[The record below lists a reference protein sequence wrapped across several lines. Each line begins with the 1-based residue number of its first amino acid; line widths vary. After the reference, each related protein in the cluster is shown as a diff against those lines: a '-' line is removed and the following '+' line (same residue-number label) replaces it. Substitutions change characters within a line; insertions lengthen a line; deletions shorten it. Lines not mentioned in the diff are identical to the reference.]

1 MKRLAKSPFWLTVLG
16 GLLWW
21 LAQPPVGWSALAW
34 LAPLPWLA
42 VIERPDPLSRKQW
55 WGVWLAGVCYWLAAL
70 HWIRLPHPATVFG
83 WPLLAGY
90 MAMYLVLFVAIT
102 RSVRQRLRAPL
113 WLVAPIVWVGLE
125 WVQLHFMSGFLMA
138 GLSHSQAFTPSVIQI
153 AEIAGAYG
161 ISFVMLLC
169 GCGLWAVGRKVRVWS
184 PDSGGRTE
192 HRLGTPALPP
202 DSRLQT
208 PDFIGGGFAL
218 LALAAIA
225 SSAANS
231 SIEMPAG
238 PTVALIQSNKLAVW
252 EVDPDRDRKIMDRM
266 VALSEQAAGSRQ
278 QAASSETSSQQP
290 IANSQQPSLI
300 IWPESMFRTTMLTF
314 DGSRTPPPGIAAEV
328 AKSAGFAAYDL
339 QQLAERFG
347 VPFLVGLDRFDQIGP
362 ASETPEYRMYN
373 TAAITDA
380 RGEILATYD
389 KTHLVPFGEYIP
401 FAEGLPALY
410 FLTPMS
416 AGMGAGAGP
425 VAMPLGKYTLSP
437 SICYE
442 TVIPHVIR
450 RHVAELTA
458 QGNPPDVLV
467 NITNDAWFWGSSE
480 LDMHLACAILRC
492 VETRTPMVIAA
503 NGGLS
508 AVIDASGN
516 VRALSTRQ
524 TEQVLIETVP
534 LDPRDSFYV
543 RHGDWLAGSCAVLT
557 VGGGLWAL
565 GMRMRERVMSPR
577 R

>member
-1 MKRLAKSPFWLTVLG
+1 MERFAKSPFWLTLLG

-42 VIERPDPLSRKQW
+42 VIERLEPLSRRQW
-55 WGVWLAGVCYWLAAL
+55 WGVWLAGGCYWLAAL

-90 MAMYLVLFVAIT
+90 MAVYLVLFVSISRRA
-102 RSVRQRLRAPL
+102 RQRLRAPL
-113 WLVAPIVWVGLE
+113 WLVAPVVWVGLE

-138 GLSHSQAFTPSVIQI
+138 GLSHTQAFSPEVIQVVDL
-153 AEIAGAYG
+153 AGAYG
-161 ISFVMLLC
+161 LSFLMVLCASGIYVM
-169 GCGLWAVGRKVRVWS
+169 WS
-184 PDSGGRTE
+184 G
-192 HRLGTPALPP
+192 
-202 DSRLQT
+202 
-208 PDFIGGGFAL
+208 IGWSQKLAGAGNAL
-218 LALAAIA
+218 LTAVAIVFA
-225 SSAANS
+225 MVPDRTFIDQDGKA
-231 SIEMPAG
+231 
-238 PTVALIQSNKLAVW
+238 PTVALIQSNKLALW
-252 EVDPDRDRKIMDRM
+252 DAEPNRDQKIMDRM
-266 VALSEQAAGSRQ
+266 VALTEQAIAGRRSTGP
-278 QAASSETSSQQP
+278 QATAQSPQP
-290 IANSQQPSLI
+290 DLI
-300 IWPESMFRTTMLTF
+300 IWPESMFRTAMLTF
-314 DGSRTPPPGIAAEV
+314 DGSRTPPPEIAAEV
-328 AKSAGFAAYDL
+328 AKSAGYAAYDL
-339 QQLAERFG
+339 QQLAQRFG
-347 VPFLVGLDRFDQIGP
+347 VPFLVGLDRFDQIGS
-362 ASETPEYRMYN
+362 ARETPDYRMFN
-373 TAAITDA
+373 TAVITDA

-410 FLTPMS
+410 FMTPMS

-450 RHVAELTA
+450 QHIAELTA
-458 QGNPPDVLV
+458 QGKTPDVLV

-516 VRALSTRQ
+516 VRAISERQ
-524 TEQVLIETVP
+524 KEQVLIETVP

-543 RHGDWLAGSCAVLT
+543 RHGDWLAGSCAVLA
-557 VGGGLWAL
+557 VSYGLWAL
-565 GMRMRERVMSPR
+565 AIRIRERVTNPQRAS
-577 R
+577 

>member
-1 MKRLAKSPFWLTVLG
+1 MHRFAKSPFWLTLLG
-16 GLLWW
+16 GFFLW

-42 VIERPDPLSRKQW
+42 VVERPDPLSRKQW

-83 WPLLAGY
+83 WPLLASY
-90 MAMYLVLFVAIT
+90 MAVYLVLFVATT
-102 RSVRQRLRAPL
+102 RSMRRRLRAPL
-113 WLVAPIVWVGLE
+113 WLAAPITWVGLE

-138 GLSHSQAFTPSVIQI
+138 GLSHTQAFTPSVIQI
-153 AEIAGAYG
+153 ADIAGAYG
-161 ISFVMLLC
+161 VSFVMLLIAS
-169 GCGLWAVGRKVRVWS
+169 GLWILGRK
-184 PDSGGRTE
+184 
-192 HRLGTPALPP
+192 ALLKEVLHTA
-202 DSRLQT
+202 DY
-208 PDFIGGGFAL
+208 IGGGVAL
-218 LALAAIA
+218 LALAA
-225 SSAANS
+225 AAYS
-231 SIEMPAG
+231 TSQQSIDMPAG
-238 PTVALIQSNKLAVW
+238 PIVALIQSNKLAVW
-252 EVDPDRDRKIMDRM
+252 DVDPDRDRKIMDRM
-266 VALSEQAAGSRQ
+266 VALTERA
-278 QAASSETSSQQP
+278 
-290 IANSQQPSLI
+290 ANSQQPRANSPQPDLI

-328 AKSAGFAAYDL
+328 AKSAGYAAYDL
-339 QQLAERFG
+339 QQLAQRFG
-347 VPFLVGLDRFDQIGP
+347 VPFLVGLDRFDQIGS
-362 ASETPEYRMYN
+362 ASETPDYRMYN

-380 RGEILATYD
+380 QGEILATYD

-410 FLTPMS
+410 FMTPMS
-416 AGMGAGAGP
+416 AGMGTGAGP

-458 QGNPPDVLV
+458 QGNTPDVLV

-508 AVIDASGN
+508 AVIDGSGR
-516 VRALSTRQ
+516 VRAVSSRQ
-524 TEQVLIETVP
+524 KEQVLIETVP

-543 RHGDWLAGSCAVLT
+543 RHGDWLAGSCAVLA
-557 VGGGLWAL
+557 VGAGLWAL
-565 GMRMRERVMSPR
+565 GMRIRERRTMSR
-577 R
+577 QR